1 MICLKFNLKRKV
13 KLPKI
18 PGHFLV
24 GDRISNIL
32 YSRLRNNC
40 SALKYDLFRCNIIK
54 YSRCVWIYQGERF
67 PLSLELPLIYRAED
81 SSLSIFTP
89 P

>member
-1 MICLKFNLKRKV
+1 MLNINLERKV
-13 KLPKI
+13 VLPKI

-24 GDRISNIL
+24 RDRLSNIL
-32 YSRLRNNC
+32 YSRLCNNC
-40 SALKYDLFRCNIIK
+40 SSLKYELFRCNIIK
-54 YSRCVWIYQGERF
+54 DSRCVWIYQGGRF

-81 SSLSIFTP
+81 SSLSFFTP